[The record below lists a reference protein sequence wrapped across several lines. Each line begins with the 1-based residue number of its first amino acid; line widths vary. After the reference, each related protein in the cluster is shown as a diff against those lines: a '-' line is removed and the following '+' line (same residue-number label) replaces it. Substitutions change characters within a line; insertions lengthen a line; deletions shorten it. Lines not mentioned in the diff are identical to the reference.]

1 MLRYRIQFILM
12 VMSLLLWP
20 TVKAQSTPPVLSS
33 DPEHAMSDKD
43 PAAESELRAGIDL
56 TGRGLFAQAIPHLT
70 AAQGRVRDEYAAD
83 FNLALC
89 HIGLGQ
95 FRPAI
100 QILSTL
106 RSPGSTDPNVE
117 NLLAQAYVGDQQP
130 DKAFDA
136 LQKASTV
143 TPRNERLYLFISDA
157 CADQQDYDLGLR
169 VADLGLRHLPDS
181 PRLHYQRAYFL
192 SLLDQFDTAKTDFEL
207 VVKLAP
213 HTQISFVAAAQE
225 ALFAG
230 NLQEAISV
238 ARAAVQEQH
247 ENYLILTILGEALLR
262 SGARPGQ
269 PEFEEATSSLKK
281 SVAARSGYAS
291 SQIALGYL
299 LLLNGQPDAAIEHL
313 EIGRR
318 LDPQNSAVYSHL
330 AVAYRK
336 GGRRQDADAALA
348 TLAQLNAQQAAR
360 INSAPGDRRAIP
372 GSTPH
377 VNP

>member
-1 MLRYRIQFILM
+1 MEKVEYSMSRRCSTLRYRIQFILM
-12 VMSLLLWP
+12 AMSLLLCP
-20 TVKAQSTPPVLSS
+20 IVKAQSTPPVLPS

-56 TGRGLFAQAIPHLT
+56 TGRGLFAQAIPHLA

-100 QILSTL
+100 QILSIL
-106 RSPGSTDPNVE
+106 RSPGSTDSDVE

-130 DKAFDA
+130 DKAFEV

-192 SLLDQFDTAKTDFEL
+192 SRSISSTAQK
-207 VVKLAP
+207 P
-213 HTQISFVAAAQE
+213 
-225 ALFAG
+225 
-230 NLQEAISV
+230 
-238 ARAAVQEQH
+238 
-247 ENYLILTILGEALLR
+247 
-262 SGARPGQ
+262 
-269 PEFEEATSSLKK
+269 TSNWS
-281 SVAARSGYAS
+281 
-291 SQIALGYL
+291 
-299 LLLNGQPDAAIEHL
+299 
-313 EIGRR
+313 
-318 LDPQNSAVYSHL
+318 
-330 AVAYRK
+330 
-336 GGRRQDADAALA
+336 
-348 TLAQLNAQQAAR
+348 
-360 INSAPGDRRAIP
+360 
-372 GSTPH
+372 
-377 VNP
+377 